1 MILDSTK
8 LNSNIFEQHDI
19 QENEYFNV
27 ILRDSIEIEYVK
39 RYLGKLL
46 KTLRVKNNE
55 LIVLPNI
62 ERKVK
67 KASQNEIYDKY
78 FIFDKFIDEESNEF
92 SSNNLVNSNKTL
104 NVKYKYICVP
114 KVANV
119 QLVSGIQTMIGTFTI
134 KTSFPIYLKEYYKVD
149 DYDIKTTVVSNYNE
163 LYKEYENR
171 ISIIV
176 EDLFDF
182 EGNTLELNDVVY
194 LYKDANKTKKED
206 DLLIDLKINIYR
218 SDTSIGD

>member
-8 LNSNIFEQHDI
+8 LNSNMFEQHDI

-27 ILRDSIEIEYVK
+27 ILRDSIEIEYEK

-119 QLVSGIQTMIGTFTI
+119 QLVSGIQTMMGTFTI

-163 LYKEYENR
+163 LYKEYENS

-206 DLLIDLKINIYR
+206 DLLIDLKIK
-218 SDTSIGD
+218 

>member
-8 LNSNIFEQHDI
+8 LNSNMFEQHDI

-27 ILRDSIEIEYVK
+27 ILRDSIEIEYEK

-92 SSNNLVNSNKTL
+92 SSNNSVNSNKTL

-119 QLVSGIQTMIGTFTI
+119 QLVSGIQTMMGTFTI

>member
-8 LNSNIFEQHDI
+8 LNSNMFEQHDI

-27 ILRDSIEIEYVK
+27 ILRDSIEIEYEK

-55 LIVLPNI
+55 LIDLPNI

-119 QLVSGIQTMIGTFTI
+119 QLVSGIQTMMGTFTI